1 LVFALLAPLLGTGNT
16 AKAFSQYKRTSPF
29 LQKRFRTFAYFRI
42 SNRFDMHFAR
52 LFDSNKH
59 LFLALPYGVSP
70 KANIFE
76 REHNTFFHSLFN
88 RTKMI
93 TAPRQ
98 KIDLRKFSRHVY
110 NRKQYKGVSVQSLLS
125 HERVQQYTAE
135 KETRNRG
142 IMAQTLTG
150 RAARLEDV
158 AALAGVSLA
167 TASKALHNKPRISEE
182 TKQRVLDAAKQLN
195 YSPNK
200 LAQSLARGT
209 TGTIGLVTS
218 DLQGRF
224 STPILI
230 GAENELRAQSTSV
243 LLANARGD
251 AALERQ
257 HVEKLLS
264 LKVDGL
270 LIVQCET
277 NPRPTL
283 GHDWGVPLVYV
294 YGPSTDPKDCSVTC
308 DNVDAGR
315 MAINHLISCGR
326 RHIAIIGGDETYT
339 AATDRTKG
347 ALEAL
352 SELGIEPAGP
362 IRYGKWDEGWGRA
375 ATRLLLDQG
384 VKFDA
389 VVCQNDQLARGCID
403 VLKQQGLRIPDDVA
417 VIGHDNWSVL
427 TSSSR
432 PALTSIDNE
441 TETIGRRAARYL
453 VDAIDGNPHH
463 GVDYVPC
470 HLIQRES
477 TLPLD

>member
-1 LVFALLAPLLGTGNT
+1 MMTQPA
-16 AKAFSQYKRTSPF
+16 
-29 LQKRFRTFAYFRI
+29 
-42 SNRFDMHFAR
+42 
-52 LFDSNKH
+52 
-59 LFLALPYGVSP
+59 
-70 KANIFE
+70 
-76 REHNTFFHSLFN
+76 
-88 RTKMI
+88 
-93 TAPRQ
+93 
-98 KIDLRKFSRHVY
+98 
-110 NRKQYKGVSVQSLLS
+110 
-125 HERVQQYTAE
+125 
-135 KETRNRG
+135 
-142 IMAQTLTG
+142 TG

-158 AALAGVSLA
+158 AALAGVSTA

-294 YGPSTDPKDCSVTC
+294 YGPSTDTEDCSVTC
-308 DNVDAGR
+308 DNVDAGC

-326 RHIAIIGGDETYT
+326 RHIAIIGGGETYT
-339 AATDRTKG
+339 AASTAPRVRSRHWLSWASNRPGQSGMASGMRVG
-347 ALEAL
+347 AAPPPACCSIRASRLTLWSAKTTSWPEAALTCSSSRIYAFRMTSPL
-352 SELGIEPAGP
+352 SA
-362 IRYGKWDEGWGRA
+362 D
-375 ATRLLLDQG
+375 
-384 VKFDA
+384 
-389 VVCQNDQLARGCID
+389 
-403 VLKQQGLRIPDDVA
+403 
-417 VIGHDNWSVL
+417 DNWSVL
-427 TSSSR
+427 TSSSG

-441 TETIGRRAARYL
+441 TETIGRRAA
-453 VDAIDGNPHH
+453 
-463 GVDYVPC
+463 
-470 HLIQRES
+470 
-477 TLPLD
+477 

>member
-1 LVFALLAPLLGTGNT
+1 MAVTIKELSIHCGL
-16 AKAFSQYKRTSPF
+16 S
-29 LQKRFRTFAYFRI
+29 
-42 SNRFDMHFAR
+42 
-52 LFDSNKH
+52 
-59 LFLALPYGVSP
+59 VS
-70 KANIFE
+70 
-76 REHNTFFHSLFN
+76 T
-88 RTKMI
+88 
-93 TAPRQ
+93 
-98 KIDLRKFSRHVY
+98 V
-110 NRKQYKGVSVQSLLS
+110 
-125 HERVQQYTAE
+125 
-135 KETRNRG
+135 
-142 IMAQTLTG
+142 
-150 RAARLEDV
+150 
-158 AALAGVSLA
+158 
-167 TASKALHNKPRISEE
+167 SKALNDYPDVSEE

>member
-1 LVFALLAPLLGTGNT
+1 MRYLHRKTMRYILLKTKESRHDDPA
-16 AKAFSQYKRTSPF
+16 
-29 LQKRFRTFAYFRI
+29 
-42 SNRFDMHFAR
+42 SNR
-52 LFDSNKH
+52 
-59 LFLALPYGVSP
+59 
-70 KANIFE
+70 
-76 REHNTFFHSLFN
+76 
-88 RTKMI
+88 
-93 TAPRQ
+93 
-98 KIDLRKFSRHVY
+98 
-110 NRKQYKGVSVQSLLS
+110 
-125 HERVQQYTAE
+125 
-135 KETRNRG
+135 
-142 IMAQTLTG
+142 

-158 AALAGVSLA
+158 AALAGVSTA

-352 SELGIEPAGP
+352 AELGIEPAGP

-389 VVCQNDQLARGCID
+389 VVCQTT
-403 VLKQQGLRIPDDVA
+403 
-417 VIGHDNWSVL
+417 NWPEAAL
-427 TSSSR
+427 TCSSSR
-432 PALTSIDNE
+432 DCASRMTSPSSA
-441 TETIGRRAARYL
+441 TITGRY
-453 VDAIDGNPHH
+453 
-463 GVDYVPC
+463 
-470 HLIQRES
+470 
-477 TLPLD
+477 

>member
-1 LVFALLAPLLGTGNT
+1 MMTQPA
-16 AKAFSQYKRTSPF
+16 
-29 LQKRFRTFAYFRI
+29 
-42 SNRFDMHFAR
+42 
-52 LFDSNKH
+52 
-59 LFLALPYGVSP
+59 
-70 KANIFE
+70 
-76 REHNTFFHSLFN
+76 
-88 RTKMI
+88 
-93 TAPRQ
+93 
-98 KIDLRKFSRHVY
+98 
-110 NRKQYKGVSVQSLLS
+110 
-125 HERVQQYTAE
+125 
-135 KETRNRG
+135 
-142 IMAQTLTG
+142 TG

-158 AALAGVSLA
+158 AALAGVSTA

-347 ALEAL
+347 ALEDWGAWSAPAL
-352 SELGIEPAGP
+352 CATAVPPQVVITRPASDDDVMSELPFSIEWQVSPETPEASTTVRVTAGAASYSAQLPAG
-362 IRYGKWDEGWGRA
+362 
-375 ATRLLLDQG
+375 
-384 VKFDA
+384 
-389 VVCQNDQLARGCID
+389 ARS
-403 VLKQQGLRIPDDVA
+403 L
-417 VIGHDNWSVL
+417 S
-427 TSSSR
+427 
-432 PALTSIDNE
+432 
-441 TETIGRRAARYL
+441 IGRDSLFRRAGR
-453 VDAIDGNPHH
+453 
-463 GVDYVPC
+463 
-470 HLIQRES
+470 S
-477 TLPLD
+477 

>member
-1 LVFALLAPLLGTGNT
+1 MKVLLLGSGGREHALAWKIAQSPKIEKLYIAPGNAGT
-16 AKAFSQYKRTSPF
+16 SAVGENVDIKATDFPALKAFV
-29 LQKRFRTFAYFRI
+29 L
-42 SNRFDMHFAR
+42 
-52 LFDSNKH
+52 
-59 LFLALPYGVSP
+59 
-70 KANIFE
+70 
-76 REHNTFFHSLFN
+76 EH
-88 RTKMI
+88 
-93 TAPRQ
+93 
-98 KIDLRKFSRHVY
+98 KIDMIVVGPEDPL
-110 NRKQYKGVSVQSLLS
+110 VQGIFDCF
-125 HERVQQYTAE
+125 
-135 KETRNRG
+135 KE
-142 IMAQTLTG
+142 
-150 RAARLEDV
+150 
-158 AALAGVSLA
+158 
-167 TASKALHNKPRISEE
+167 
-182 TKQRVLDAAKQLN
+182 DAA
-195 YSPNK
+195 
-200 LAQSLARGT
+200 T
-209 TGTIGLVTS
+209 
-218 DLQGRF
+218 
-224 STPILI
+224 
-230 GAENELRAQSTSV
+230 
-243 LLANARGD
+243 
-251 AALERQ
+251 
-257 HVEKLLS
+257 
-264 LKVDGL
+264 
-270 LIVQCET
+270 
-277 NPRPTL
+277 
-283 GHDWGVPLVYV
+283 
-294 YGPSTDPKDCSVTC
+294 
-308 DNVDAGR
+308 
-315 MAINHLISCGR
+315 

>member
-1 LVFALLAPLLGTGNT
+1 MMTQPA
-16 AKAFSQYKRTSPF
+16 
-29 LQKRFRTFAYFRI
+29 
-42 SNRFDMHFAR
+42 
-52 LFDSNKH
+52 
-59 LFLALPYGVSP
+59 
-70 KANIFE
+70 
-76 REHNTFFHSLFN
+76 
-88 RTKMI
+88 
-93 TAPRQ
+93 
-98 KIDLRKFSRHVY
+98 
-110 NRKQYKGVSVQSLLS
+110 
-125 HERVQQYTAE
+125 
-135 KETRNRG
+135 
-142 IMAQTLTG
+142 TG

-158 AALAGVSLA
+158 AALAGVSTA

-308 DNVDAGR
+308 
-315 MAINHLISCGR
+315 
-326 RHIAIIGGDETYT
+326 ETYT

>member
-1 LVFALLAPLLGTGNT
+1 
-16 AKAFSQYKRTSPF
+16 
-29 LQKRFRTFAYFRI
+29 
-42 SNRFDMHFAR
+42 M
-52 LFDSNKH
+52 
-59 LFLALPYGVSP
+59 
-70 KANIFE
+70 
-76 REHNTFFHSLFN
+76 
-88 RTKMI
+88 
-93 TAPRQ
+93 
-98 KIDLRKFSRHVY
+98 
-110 NRKQYKGVSVQSLLS
+110 
-125 HERVQQYTAE
+125 
-135 KETRNRG
+135 
-142 IMAQTLTG
+142 
-150 RAARLEDV
+150 
-158 AALAGVSLA
+158 
-167 TASKALHNKPRISEE
+167 
-182 TKQRVLDAAKQLN
+182 
-195 YSPNK
+195 
-200 LAQSLARGT
+200 
-209 TGTIGLVTS
+209 
-218 DLQGRF
+218 
-224 STPILI
+224 
-230 GAENELRAQSTSV
+230 
-243 LLANARGD
+243 
-251 AALERQ
+251 ERQ

-352 SELGIEPAGP
+352 AELGIEPAGP

-470 HLIQRES
+470 RLIQRES

>member
-1 LVFALLAPLLGTGNT
+1 MMTQPA
-16 AKAFSQYKRTSPF
+16 
-29 LQKRFRTFAYFRI
+29 
-42 SNRFDMHFAR
+42 
-52 LFDSNKH
+52 
-59 LFLALPYGVSP
+59 
-70 KANIFE
+70 
-76 REHNTFFHSLFN
+76 
-88 RTKMI
+88 
-93 TAPRQ
+93 
-98 KIDLRKFSRHVY
+98 
-110 NRKQYKGVSVQSLLS
+110 
-125 HERVQQYTAE
+125 
-135 KETRNRG
+135 
-142 IMAQTLTG
+142 TG

-158 AALAGVSLA
+158 AALAGVSTA

-308 DNVDAGR
+308 DNNIHLDIFH
-315 MAINHLISCGR
+315 INNGSIIINTAVLWCYVASYSCVSSLCKFIH
-326 RHIAIIGGDETYT
+326 HIMSQ
-339 AATDRTKG
+339 
-347 ALEAL
+347 L
-352 SELGIEPAGP
+352 S
-362 IRYGKWDEGWGRA
+362 
-375 ATRLLLDQG
+375 
-384 VKFDA
+384 
-389 VVCQNDQLARGCID
+389 
-403 VLKQQGLRIPDDVA
+403 
-417 VIGHDNWSVL
+417 
-427 TSSSR
+427 
-432 PALTSIDNE
+432 
-441 TETIGRRAARYL
+441 
-453 VDAIDGNPHH
+453 
-463 GVDYVPC
+463 
-470 HLIQRES
+470 
-477 TLPLD
+477 

>member
-1 LVFALLAPLLGTGNT
+1 MMTQPA
-16 AKAFSQYKRTSPF
+16 
-29 LQKRFRTFAYFRI
+29 
-42 SNRFDMHFAR
+42 
-52 LFDSNKH
+52 
-59 LFLALPYGVSP
+59 
-70 KANIFE
+70 
-76 REHNTFFHSLFN
+76 
-88 RTKMI
+88 
-93 TAPRQ
+93 
-98 KIDLRKFSRHVY
+98 
-110 NRKQYKGVSVQSLLS
+110 
-125 HERVQQYTAE
+125 
-135 KETRNRG
+135 
-142 IMAQTLTG
+142 TG

-158 AALAGVSLA
+158 AALAGVSTA

-352 SELGIEPAGP
+352 SELGIEPAGQFVTAM
-362 IRYGKWDEGWGRA
+362 DEGWGRA

>member
-1 LVFALLAPLLGTGNT
+1 
-16 AKAFSQYKRTSPF
+16 
-29 LQKRFRTFAYFRI
+29 
-42 SNRFDMHFAR
+42 
-52 LFDSNKH
+52 
-59 LFLALPYGVSP
+59 
-70 KANIFE
+70 
-76 REHNTFFHSLFN
+76 
-88 RTKMI
+88 
-93 TAPRQ
+93 
-98 KIDLRKFSRHVY
+98 
-110 NRKQYKGVSVQSLLS
+110 
-125 HERVQQYTAE
+125 
-135 KETRNRG
+135 
-142 IMAQTLTG
+142 MAQTLTG

-182 TKQRVLDAAKQLN
+182 TKQRVLDAARQLN

-257 HVEKLLS
+257 HVKKLLS

-283 GHDWGVPLVYV
+283 GRDWGVPLLYV
-294 YGPSTDPKDCSVTC
+294 YGPSTDIEDCSVTC

-315 MAINHLISCGR
+315 MAVNHLISCGR

-339 AATDRTKG
+339 AAT
-347 ALEAL
+347 ALA
-352 SELGIEPAGP
+352 ELGIEPAGP

-384 VKFDA
+384 VTFDA

>member
-1 LVFALLAPLLGTGNT
+1 MMTQPA
-16 AKAFSQYKRTSPF
+16 
-29 LQKRFRTFAYFRI
+29 
-42 SNRFDMHFAR
+42 
-52 LFDSNKH
+52 
-59 LFLALPYGVSP
+59 
-70 KANIFE
+70 
-76 REHNTFFHSLFN
+76 
-88 RTKMI
+88 
-93 TAPRQ
+93 
-98 KIDLRKFSRHVY
+98 
-110 NRKQYKGVSVQSLLS
+110 
-125 HERVQQYTAE
+125 
-135 KETRNRG
+135 
-142 IMAQTLTG
+142 TG

-158 AALAGVSLA
+158 AALAGVSTA

-315 MAINHLISCGR
+315 
-326 RHIAIIGGDETYT
+326 
-339 AATDRTKG
+339 
-347 ALEAL
+347 
-352 SELGIEPAGP
+352 
-362 IRYGKWDEGWGRA
+362 KWDEGWGRA
-375 ATRLLLDQG
+375 ASRLLLDQG

>member
-1 LVFALLAPLLGTGNT
+1 MMTQPA
-16 AKAFSQYKRTSPF
+16 
-29 LQKRFRTFAYFRI
+29 
-42 SNRFDMHFAR
+42 
-52 LFDSNKH
+52 
-59 LFLALPYGVSP
+59 
-70 KANIFE
+70 
-76 REHNTFFHSLFN
+76 
-88 RTKMI
+88 
-93 TAPRQ
+93 
-98 KIDLRKFSRHVY
+98 
-110 NRKQYKGVSVQSLLS
+110 
-125 HERVQQYTAE
+125 
-135 KETRNRG
+135 
-142 IMAQTLTG
+142 TG

-158 AALAGVSLA
+158 AALAGVSTA

-375 ATRLLLDQG
+375 ATRLLL
-384 VKFDA
+384 
-389 VVCQNDQLARGCID
+389 GCID